1 MIRALIGHSGVV
13 GRSLLA
19 QQSFDLLF
27 DSKNIHTLPEHKI
40 DQLVVAAPS
49 GNRLAI
55 NRDAETHRQDQ
66 ANIQQII
73 TQVYHA
79 HPAHVVLFSTV
90 DAVTAPNSNYGQNR
104 GWLEQGM
111 QRYHATTVYRL
122 CTLVGSQIKK
132 NILYDIKHGQFLDQI
147 NSDSEFQWCLLDDL
161 GQLVSTARPGT
172 VKDIV
177 SEPIANRDILQM
189 FCPSQ
194 LLHTG
199 PMAVKYCQQPY
210 YYSRQQIFQAMEAYL
225 Q

>member
-55 NRDAETHRQDQ
+55 NRDAEMHRQDQ

-73 TQVYHA
+73 TQIYHA
-79 HPAHVVLFSTV
+79 HPTHVVLFSTV
-90 DAVTAPNSNYGQNR
+90 DAVTAPDSKYGQNR
-104 GWLEQGM
+104 HWLEQGL

-122 CTLVGSQIKK
+122 CTLIGKEIRK
-132 NILYDIKHGQFLDQI
+132 NILYDIKHDQFLDQI
-147 NSDSEFQWCLLDDL
+147 NCDSEFQWCLLDDL
-161 GQLVSTARPGT
+161 GQLVNTAKPGT
-172 VKDIV
+172 VQDIV
-177 SEPIANRDILQM
+177 SEPIVNADILQR
-189 FCPSQ
+189 FCPNMQSRS
-194 LLHTG
+194 G
-199 PMAVKYCQQPY
+199 PVAVKYCQQPY
-210 YYSRQQIFQAMEAYL
+210 YYNREQIFQAMEAYL

>member
-27 DSKNIHTLPEHKI
+27 DSKNIHTLPDHKI
-40 DQLVVAAPS
+40 DQLVIAAPS

-55 NRDAETHRQDQ
+55 NRGAETHQQDQ

-73 TQVYHA
+73 TQVYRCC
-79 HPAHVVLFSTV
+79 PGQVVLFSTV
-90 DAVTAPNSNYGQNR
+90 DAVTAPDSNYGQNR

-122 CTLVGSQIKK
+122 CTLIGPEIRK

-147 NSDSEFQWCLLDDL
+147 NPESEFQWCLLKDL
-161 GQLVSTARPGT
+161 NQLVQQAQPGQT
-172 VKDIV
+172 TDIV
-177 SEPIANRDILQM
+177 SEPIVNGDILRR
-189 FCPSQ
+189 FCPALELRSA
-194 LLHTG
+194 
-199 PMAVKYCQQPY
+199 PVAVKYRQQPY
-210 YYSRQQIFQAMEAYL
+210 MYSKQEIFQAMEAYL

>member
-1 MIRALIGHSGVV
+1 MIRALVGHSGVV

-27 DSKNIHTLPEHKI
+27 DSKNIHTLSDHKI

-55 NRDAETHRQDQ
+55 NRDAQTHQQDQ

-73 TQVYHA
+73 TQIYRA
-79 HPAHVVLFSTV
+79 RPAHVVLFSTV
-90 DAVTAPNSNYGQNR
+90 DAVTAPDSNYGQNR
-104 GWLEQGM
+104 HWLEQGM

-122 CTLVGSQIKK
+122 CTLIGTEIRK

-147 NSDSEFQWCLLDDL
+147 NSESEFQWCLLADL
-161 GQLVSTARPGT
+161 GQLVSSAEPGT
-172 VKDIV
+172 VQDIV
-177 SEPIANRDILQM
+177 SEPIVNGDILRR
-189 FCPSQ
+189 FCPGLELCSTP
-194 LLHTG
+194 HS
-199 PMAVKYCQQPY
+199 VKYDQQPY
-210 YYSRQQIFQAMEAYL
+210 VYSKHHIFQAMEAYL